1 MRRFV
6 LVAGLLCAAGVS
18 AVQAQVKWDSPF
30 LAAPRPKP
38 GFGIYLVDLDV
49 GGVGA
54 MVTWQPTPTSWS
66 LRGGLAES
74 PRNDIAAILGA
85 DVSGPITRSSSQM
98 PLDIDWVL
106 GIGAGIAEDVV
117 VSVPAGVSLGH
128 TFQGDGASF
137 TPYATPRVILD
148 GWFGSP
154 GDNLFL
160 GFAVD
165 LGLDLQ
171 LQGNWRIRFGGSI
184 GDREAIA
191 IGVAF

>member
-1 MRRFV
+1 MKRFV
-6 LVAGLLCAAGVS
+6 LVAGLLLTVGTS

-30 LAAPRPKP
+30 LASPRPRP
-38 GFGIYLVDLDV
+38 GFGIYLVDLDL

-74 PRNDIAAILGA
+74 PVNDIAAIFGA
-85 DVSGPITRSSSQM
+85 DVSGPITRASSQM

-106 GIGAGIAEDVV
+106 GIGAGIANDVV
-117 VSVPAGVSLGH
+117 VSVPVGITLGH
-128 TFQGDGASF
+128 TFQGDGAQF
-137 TPYATPRVILD
+137 TPYVTPRVILD
-148 GWFGSP
+148 GWFGGP
-154 GDNLFL
+154 PDTLDL

-165 LGLDLQ
+165 LGLDLR
-171 LQGNWRIRFGGSI
+171 LQGNWMIRFGGSL

-191 IGVAF
+191 IGVVF